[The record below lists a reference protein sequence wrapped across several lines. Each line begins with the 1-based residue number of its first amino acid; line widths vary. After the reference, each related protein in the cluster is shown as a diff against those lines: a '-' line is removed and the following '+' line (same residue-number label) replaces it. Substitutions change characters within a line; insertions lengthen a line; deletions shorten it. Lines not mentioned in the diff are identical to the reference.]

1 MVYFLKVNYR
11 DEVLFMI
18 YKNVEFHNVG
28 EILHNDDGSIS
39 WKRIPSSVHENT
51 ELQDVVYNSTGVEL
65 RFVMKSDTVTI
76 RMCKYDKE
84 SKNIHNF
91 HVFRGAIQGSWKDH
105 EVHHSVSGEIEDYVI
120 EKPKHPDHLKAVDK
134 MLGYEWDSDVV
145 RVIFDRGR
153 YRIYDIIGDVEPPK
167 PSQTPKK
174 TLLSYGSSI
183 THGSNSIDRSHS
195 WVSILAHNLNMDAI
209 NLGMA
214 GSCRMEPA
222 MADYIAT
229 MGAEGKWHIC
239 TLELGINVLSW
250 DDDLINER
258 VNYIIRQVAGKNPEK
273 PIFVISP
280 FYHYG
285 DDFSEEQH
293 AKRWRRHIEKIVKEL
308 NYPNVTYINGFD
320 ILDSPAYISADEV
333 HPNIYGC
340 QRIADKMTE
349 ILNNA
354 LKK

>member
-1 MVYFLKVNYR
+1 
-11 DEVLFMI
+11 MI

-28 EILHNDDGSIS
+28 DLIHNEDGSVS
-39 WKRIPSSVHENT
+39 WCRIPYSVYENT
-51 ELQDVVYNSTGVEL
+51 EIPDNVVHCATGVEM

-84 SKNIHNF
+84 SNNVHNF
-91 HVFRGAIQGSWKDH
+91 HIFRGAIQGGWKDH
-105 EVHHSVSGEIEDYVI
+105 EVHCSVSDEIEEYVI
-120 EKPKHPDHLKAVDK
+120 ENPKHPDHIKTVSK
-134 MLGYEWDSDVV
+134 TLGYEWDSEVV

-167 PSQTPKK
+167 PEQLPKR
-174 TLLSYGSSI
+174 TMLSYGSSI
-183 THGSNSIDRSHS
+183 THGSNSIDRSHA
-195 WVSILAHNLNMDAI
+195 WVSVVAHNLNVDAI

-214 GSCRMEPA
+214 GNCRMEPA
-222 MADYIAT
+222 IIDYIAT
-229 MGAEGKWHIC
+229 LGVQGKWHFA

-250 DDDLINER
+250 DDELINER
-258 VNYIIRQVAGKNPEK
+258 VTYAIRQIAGKNAEK

-285 DDFSEEQH
+285 DDFSKEQH
-293 AKRWRRHIEKIVKEL
+293 AKRWRRHIERIVKKL
-308 NYPNVTYINGFD
+308 NFPNVTYINGFD

-340 QRIADKMTE
+340 QRIADKVTE
-349 ILNNA
+349 II
-354 LKK
+354 KPFVTK